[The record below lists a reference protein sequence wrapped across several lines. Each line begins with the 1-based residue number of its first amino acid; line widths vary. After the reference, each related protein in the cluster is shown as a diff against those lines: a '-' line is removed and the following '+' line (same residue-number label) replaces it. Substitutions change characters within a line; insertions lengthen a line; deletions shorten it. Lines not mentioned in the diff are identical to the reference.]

1 MIDLGY
7 FALCLALVTAG
18 YVVATAAMGARQ
30 QNVALMRSG
39 ENAALAIC
47 GLLTVSV
54 ISLWYALLTH
64 DFQVEF
70 VAENSNR
77 SMPLGYTISAL
88 WGGQNGSLLFW
99 GWILSLYTAAVVL
112 VNRHRY
118 RPLMPYV
125 VATMTATS
133 FFFIVLNLFAAD
145 PFVRLPFTPADGN
158 GLNPIL
164 QHPYMAIHPPMLYT
178 GMVGMSVPFA
188 FGLAALF
195 SGQLDRNWLYACRRW
210 MLIPWTFLGAG
221 LLLGGKWAYVE
232 LGWGGYWAWDP
243 VENASLM
250 PWLAGT
256 AFLHSIM
263 IQERKGMLKMWNM
276 VLVLLTYFLCIL
288 GTFITRSGV
297 ISSVHAFAKS
307 NVGSY
312 FAVFLTLITL
322 LSVGMIWYRRES
334 LRAESRL
341 ESFASRETVFLLN
354 NWILLSMLFAV
365 LWGTLFPLISEAF
378 TGEKITVGA
387 PFFNQVNVPIG
398 LVLILL
404 TGAGPLFAWRR
415 TSTESLKKNFTV
427 PIAGGLAVGG
437 LCAILGVRDGY
448 ALVSLTL
455 CAFVVLAIAGEFHR
469 GTLARQHSTAESYP
483 VALFRL
489 CHKNRRRFGGYMV
502 HLSLVM
508 LFVGFTGQAFSTE
521 RDLVLTPGANAEVG
535 DYHLTFETL
544 AQKEDARRDVVAA
557 AVTLTRGGAFLSTL
571 LPQRHFYKN
580 VDQPTTEVAVYA
592 SWREDFYLVLVGW
605 DPKDSSAKFKIYIN
619 PLVNWVWAGGVAFV
633 LGALWCM
640 WPSSRDRRLA
650 ALDRRTSQGLPA
662 GDWDAQKRGIEV

>member
-1 MIDLGY
+1 MVDLGY

-18 YVVATAAMGARQ
+18 YAVATAAMGGRQ
-30 QNVALMRSG
+30 QNLALVRSG
-39 ENAALAIC
+39 ENAALALC

-54 ISLWYALLTH
+54 AGLWYALLTH
-64 DFQVEF
+64 DFQVEY

-77 SMPLGYTISAL
+77 AMPIGYTISAL

-118 RPLMPYV
+118 RPLMPYT
-125 VATMTATS
+125 VATLTATS
-133 FFFIVLNLFAAD
+133 FFFALLNLFAAD

-164 QHPYMAIHPPMLYT
+164 QHPYMAIHPPMLYV
-178 GMVGMSVPFA
+178 GMIGMSVPFA
-188 FGLAALF
+188 FGIAALI

-243 VENASLM
+243 VENSSLM

-288 GTFITRSGV
+288 GTSITRTGV

-307 NVGSY
+307 NVGPF
-312 FAVFLTLITL
+312 FAVFLTVVTL
-322 LSVGMIWYRRES
+322 LSLGLILYRKKE
-334 LRAESRL
+334 LQAESRL
-341 ESFASRETVFLLN
+341 ESFASRETAFLLN
-354 NWILLSMLFAV
+354 NWILLGMLFAV

-378 TGEKITVGA
+378 TGEKITVGP

-398 LVLILL
+398 LILLLL

-427 PIAGGLAVGG
+427 PIAGGLIFGG
-437 LCAILGVRDGY
+437 LCAVMGVRDGY

-455 CAFVVLAIAGEFHR
+455 CAFVALATAGEFHR
-469 GTLARQHSTAESYP
+469 GTRARQHSTAESYG
-483 VALFRL
+483 VALYRL
-489 CHKNRRRFGGYMV
+489 CQKNRRRFGGYMV

-508 LFVGFTGQAFSTE
+508 LFVGFTGKAFTIE
-521 RDLVLTPGANAEVG
+521 RDVTLMPGASADVG
-535 DYHLTFETL
+535 EYRLTYETL
-544 AQKEDARRDVVAA
+544 AQSENPNYGVVAA
-557 AVTLTRGGAFLSTL
+557 AVTLARGEKFLSTL
-571 LPQRHFYKN
+571 LPQRHFHKN
-580 VDQPTTEVAVYA
+580 AEQPTTEVSVYA

-605 DPKDSSAKFKIYIN
+605 DPEDSSAKFKVYIN
-619 PLVNWVWAGGVAFV
+619 PLVNWVWAGCIAFV

-650 ALDRRTSQGLPA
+650 ALDRRTAQGLPV
-662 GDWDAQKRGIEV
+662 GDLSRVRS